1 MKPWRRAW
9 NDGNEA
15 GAVASLLSA
24 AVLALASRREAGS
37 PYACLNATS
46 HWIWGDGAAG
56 HQGPSLRYTAAGYL
70 IHHAASCFWGVLYER
85 SVGERADEWP
95 AAGRIA
101 AGMTAAAVASVVDFR
116 VVPHRL
122 SPGFELRLS
131 RPAITA
137 GYVHSGLAS
146 RWPGL
151 SGLPAKSAPTNP
163 RPARMPEGD
172 GDPSHPLRR
181 QQLHIAQ

>member
-9 NDGNEA
+9 YDGNEA

-24 AVLALASRREAGS
+24 AVLALGSRREAGS

-56 HQGPSLRYTAAGYL
+56 HQGPSVRYTGAGYL

-85 SVGERADEWP
+85 SIGERADEWP

-101 AGMTAAAVASVVDFR
+101 AGLTAAAVASVVDFR

-137 GYVHSGLAS
+137 GYVAFGFGLALAGIV
-146 RWPGL
+146 RT
-151 SGLPAKSAPTNP
+151 ARKERSAQSSPCANA
-163 RPARMPEGD
+163 AR
-172 GDPSHPLRR
+172 
-181 QQLHIAQ
+181 